1 MPPYKHL
8 DQDERDRLAV
18 LRSRGVTLEKI
29 GQELGRSASTL
40 SRELERNRP
49 RRGRQD
55 YLPHKAQMRAE
66 DRHRDSHKRMR
77 LKSRVLQFEVEKY
90 LMMGWSPELISGQF
104 RIHRQ
109 ELPRVSTEAIYQ
121 WIYAEAIHLIGTL
134 VRSHRCRRLRKNRGK
149 GKKVIIPHRVS
160 IVERPAAVQDRKE
173 PGHWE
178 SDLMIGRG
186 QSPLQDNVER
196 VSRLSKIVKLPN
208 KSAPQSR
215 KALERSLGPL
225 PPSLRRSVTYD
236 NGTENIEHHLLN
248 REIGTRSFFCNPYH
262 SWEKGSVENRNG
274 VIRRFFPKGTNFDT
288 ITDEEIQRV
297 EDKINNRPMKC
308 LNFKTPAQVF
318 TSLVALAC

>member
-1 MPPYKHL
+1 MTLYQHL
-8 DQDERDRLAV
+8 NQDERDRLAV

-40 SRELERNRP
+40 SRELNRNRP
-49 RRGRQD
+49 ARGRQD
-55 YLPHKAQMRAE
+55 YLPHKAHMRAE

-77 LKSRVLQFEVEKY
+77 LKSRVLQFEVEKH
-90 LMMGWSPELISGQF
+90 LQMGWSPELISGQF
-104 RIHRQ
+104 RTQRP
-109 ELPRVSTEAIYQ
+109 ELPRASTEAIYQ
-121 WIYAEAIHLIGTL
+121 WIYAEAVHLIGTL

-149 GKKVIIPHRVS
+149 GKKVLIPQRIS
-160 IVERPAAVQDRKE
+160 IAERPAAIADRQE

-186 QSPLQDNVER
+186 KSPLQDNVER
-196 VSRLSKIVKLPN
+196 VSRLSKIVRLPD
-208 KSAPQSR
+208 KTAHQSR
-215 KALERSLGPL
+215 QALERSLGPF
-225 PPSLRRSVTYD
+225 PPSLRKSVTYD
-236 NGTENIEHHLLN
+236 NGSENTEHHLLN
-248 REIGTRSFFCNPYH
+248 QKIGTCSFFCNPYS

-308 LNFKTPAQVF
+308 LNFKTPAEVF
-318 TSLVALAC
+318 ASLVALAG